1 MKFFLT
7 MLIPMSLLATLV
19 QAQTTG
25 DTAIDSKTEAA
36 VVSTT
41 IVGTD
46 SQSRTAIKRDKIS
59 AGVGLGID
67 YSDFGAGVTIYPLKY
82 IGVFANAGIFL
93 AGPSYSVGLRARYIT
108 KSRIDPY
115 LSLQYGCGGSVIIL
129 DNDGH
134 IDKDK
139 TKLFISPNI
148 GAGVDIHITQ
158 TLFITSGVTVS
169 SAFPDIVDYRNEL
182 KEDYDF
188 GNSIILPVSIS
199 VGLKWRIY

>member
-1 MKFFLT
+1 MKVFLT
-7 MLIPMSLLATLV
+7 VLATMSLTATLLR
-19 QAQTTG
+19 AQTT
-25 DTAIDSKTEAA
+25 DNTALGNKTDAA
-36 VVSTT
+36 TTTSTMT
-41 IVGTD
+41 TD
-46 SQSRTAIKRDKIS
+46 NNGKPAIKREVVS
-59 AGVGLGID
+59 AGVGIGID

-108 KSRIDPY
+108 KSRVDPY
-115 LSLQYGCGGSVIIL
+115 LSLQYGYGGSVIIL

-148 GAGVDIHITQ
+148 GAGVDIHITS
-158 TLFITSGVTVS
+158 TLFVTSGVTLS

-182 KEDYDF
+182 KDD
-188 GNSIILPVSIS
+188 
-199 VGLKWRIY
+199 

>member
-25 DTAIDSKTEAA
+25 DTTMGSKTEADI
-36 VVSTT
+36 VSTT
-41 IVGTD
+41 IVETD

-115 LSLQYGCGGSVIIL
+115 LSLQYGYGGSVIIL

-158 TLFITSGVTVS
+158 TLFITSGITVS

-182 KEDYDF
+182 KENYDF

-199 VGLKWRIY
+199 VGLKWRIL

>member
-7 MLIPMSLLATLV
+7 VLATMSLTATLLR
-19 QAQTTG
+19 AQTT
-25 DTAIDSKTEAA
+25 DNTALGNKTDAA
-36 VVSTT
+36 TTTSTMT
-41 IVGTD
+41 TD
-46 SQSRTAIKRDKIS
+46 NNGKPAIKREVVS
-59 AGVGLGID
+59 AGVGIGID

-82 IGVFANAGIFL
+82 LGVFANAGIFL

-108 KSRIDPY
+108 KSRVDPY
-115 LSLQYGCGGSVIIL
+115 LSLQYGYGGSVIIL

-148 GAGVDIHITQ
+148 GAGVDIHITS
-158 TLFITSGVTVS
+158 TLFVTSGVTLS

-182 KEDYDF
+182 KDDYDF
-188 GNSIILPVSIS
+188 GSSIILPVSIS
-199 VGLKWRIY
+199 VGLKWKIR

>member
-1 MKFFLT
+1 MKVFLT
-7 MLIPMSLLATLV
+7 VLATMSLTATLLR
-19 QAQTTG
+19 AQTT
-25 DTAIDSKTEAA
+25 DNTALGNKTDAA
-36 VVSTT
+36 TTTSTMT
-41 IVGTD
+41 TD
-46 SQSRTAIKRDKIS
+46 NNGKPAIKREVVS
-59 AGVGLGID
+59 AGVGIGID

-108 KSRIDPY
+108 KSRVDPY
-115 LSLQYGCGGSVIIL
+115 LSLQYGYGGSVIIL

-148 GAGVDIHITQ
+148 GAGVDIHITS
-158 TLFITSGVTVS
+158 TLFVTSGVTLS

-182 KEDYDF
+182 KDDYDF
-188 GNSIILPVSIS
+188 GSSIILPVSIS
-199 VGLKWRIY
+199 VGLKWKIR